1 MQNIIRLKKVSFYA
15 YHGVFQQEKDMGGKF
30 EADID
35 IYTDF
40 SHAALKDKLGST
52 IDYEKVYKTIIGIS
66 ESKKYFL
73 IETLA
78 VKVVDEIFSG
88 FPSIQQIA
96 IRIRKNNPP
105 IGGLVDSVEVEVVKT
120 KEEYLTQTQDSGKS

>member
-120 KEEYLTQTQDSGKS
+120 REEYLSQLPNNSQS